1 MTAILKVDTIQDP
14 SGNNIINESSDTITI
29 GAAGDT
35 VTVPGTE
42 VKSNKLSPASGTALQ
57 IGDSGDTITIPSGA
71 TIVNSGTQTG
81 FGGTNTP
88 AFMATQGSTQSS
100 LSSDAT
106 TKVAMNTE
114 VFDTDSAF
122 DASTNYRF
130 TVPSGKA
137 GKYLFFG
144 QAKIRSDSSNY
155 LRQAAVYLYKNGNN
169 ITNSV
174 FYESDYVLETTL
186 NFSYADNAS
195 VGDYY
200 ELYAKG
206 TTGSGTYNI
215 GSGLF
220 GATFLIT

>member
-1 MTAILKVDTIQDP
+1 MGSIIKVNEYKDFNNNDIITSDG
-14 SGNNIINESSDTITI
+14 SGTITLSS
-29 GAAGDT
+29 GMNTAVNAAG
-35 VTVPGTE
+35 G
-42 VKSNKLSPASGTALQ
+42 
-57 IGDSGDTITIPSGA
+57 
-71 TIVNSGTQTG
+71 
-81 FGGTNTP
+81 NTP
-88 AFMATQGSTQSS
+88 AFMATQGSTQSG
-100 LSSDAT
+100 LTSDAY

-144 QAKIRSDSSNY
+144 QAKIRSDTVNE
-155 LRQAAVYLYKNGNN
+155 LRQAAVYLYKNGSG

-186 NFSYADNAS
+186 NFSYIDDSS

-220 GATFLIT
+220 GANFVLT